1 MPDKKTLLSLLLVL
15 ITIPALSQ
23 VNTYSPYSRFGIGEL
38 NRPGFTQ
45 NRSMGGTGIALRS
58 NKIINMVNPAAYTA
72 LDSMSFIFDF
82 GLTGTSTI
90 YESGELDSRL
100 NNMNLDHIAIG
111 FTITP
116 WWKASA
122 GITPF
127 SSVGYNIID
136 PQDDPD
142 IGLIDYYFQGSGGLN
157 RFYLGTSVM
166 LFKKLSLG
174 VNLSNIFGFIENTQ
188 SVKFPGEGFNAE
200 TYSSERLVIRDM
212 ALNFGMQYHEVFN
225 EKYFVSLGAIYDNKT
240 SLKTTETVL
249 YQNMFPGRAFVLG
262 DTLNS
267 PVISPEFI
275 LERDETEGDVIY
287 PSRYGAGL
295 AFGLNRKLTIA
306 GEYQAQNWSESRIM
320 GENDSL
326 VNSSS
331 LNFGVEFTPDPDAFR
346 GYFNR
351 VHYRLGGY
359 YSNSYLRIRGEQLKD
374 YGITFGVGLPFGGTK
389 TTFNLGVV
397 LGQRGTLDNNLVKE
411 NYGIINLSFTLHD
424 FWFFKRKFD

>member
-1 MPDKKTLLSLLLVL
+1 MPDKKTLLSLLIVL

-38 NRPGFTQ
+38 NKPGFTQ
-45 NRSMGGTGIALRS
+45 NRSLGGTGIALRS

-72 LDSMSFIFDF
+72 LDSLSFIFDF
-82 GLTGTSTI
+82 GLTGSSTI
-90 YESGELDSRL
+90 YESNELDSRL
-100 NNMNLDHIAIG
+100 NNLNLDHIAIG
-111 FTITP
+111 FTINP

-136 PQDDPD
+136 QQNDPNM
-142 IGLIDYYFQGSGGLN
+142 GLIDYYFQGSGGLN

-225 EKYFVSLGAIYDNKT
+225 EKYFVTLGAIYDNKT
-240 SLKTTETVL
+240 SLKTTQTVL
-249 YQNMFPGRAFVLG
+249 YQNRFPGRAFILG
-262 DTLNS
+262 DTVNS
-267 PVISPEFI
+267 PIISPEFI
-275 LERDETEGDVIY
+275 LERDESEGDVIY
-287 PSRYGAGL
+287 PSLYGGGL
-295 AFGLNRKLTIA
+295 AFGLTERLTIA

-331 LNFGVEFTPDPDAFR
+331 MNFGIEFTPDPDAFR